1 MLLERD
7 HYALINHVIT
17 ALTSSVNFTRKYKL
31 SGSNN
36 KFFILLN
43 NFKMK
48 TWSELLFCQYLWFS
62 LYLLIK
68 HSKEG
73 NYLCGWGQYHLLF
86 MGPTPSW
93 TFKVLTIFQVHLS
106 IQSYNKSHLFQS
118 LDVRYTNFQYCIVL
132 LLSTNVHV

>member
-17 ALTSSVNFTRKYKL
+17 ALTSSVNFTRKYEL

-68 HSKEG
+68 HSKKG
-73 NYLCGWGQYHLLF
+73 NYLCGCQYHLLF

-93 TFKVLTIFQVHLS
+93 TFKVLSIYQVHLS
-106 IQSYNKSHLFQS
+106 IQPYNKSHLFPS
-118 LDVRYTNFQYCIVL
+118 LDVRCRNFQYTIVL
-132 LLSTNVHV
+132 LLITNVDV

>member
-17 ALTSSVNFTRKYKL
+17 ALTSSVNFTRKYEL

-68 HSKEG
+68 HSKEEMG
-73 NYLCGWGQYHLLF
+73 MFSVDEVNTISYLWDQQHHELLKCF
-86 MGPTPSW
+86 LYSR
-93 TFKVLTIFQVHLS
+93 FFCQSNLTT
-106 IQSYNKSHLFQS
+106 KSFVPVFRCQMQKLP
-118 LDVRYTNFQYCIVL
+118 V
-132 LLSTNVHV
+132 

>member
-1 MLLERD
+1 MCQEFWPLIISDYKYKNQMLLERD
-7 HYALINHVIT
+7 HYALINHFIT
-17 ALTSSVNFTRKYKL
+17 ALTSSVNFTRKYEL

-68 HSKEG
+68 HSKTKLEIISVDEV
-73 NYLCGWGQYHLLF
+73 NTISYLWDQHDHELLKYLLF
-86 MGPTPSW
+86 SRSTC
-93 TFKVLTIFQVHLS
+93 
-106 IQSYNKSHLFQS
+106 QSNLITKAICSNL
-118 LDVRYTNFQYCIVL
+118 
-132 LLSTNVHV
+132 